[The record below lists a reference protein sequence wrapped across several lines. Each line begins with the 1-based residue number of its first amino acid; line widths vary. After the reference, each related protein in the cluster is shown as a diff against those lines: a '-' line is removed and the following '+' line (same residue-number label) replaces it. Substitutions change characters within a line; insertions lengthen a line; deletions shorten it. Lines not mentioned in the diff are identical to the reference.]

1 MSATY
6 ALTDDAP
13 HPLADA
19 LARLKAEGVSLPIES
34 EGKVVAF
41 LVTPEE
47 MERIEDAQD
56 LALLRAARAEAEGEP
71 RFTLEEVAAEFGIEL
86 SH

>member
-1 MSATY
+1 MSAY

-13 HPLADA
+13 RPLADA
-19 LARLKAEGVSLPIES
+19 LARLREEGASLPIES
-34 EGKVVAF
+34 EGRVVAF

-56 LALLRAARAEAEGEP
+56 LALLRAARVEADGEP
-71 RFTLEEVAAEFGIEL
+71 RFTLDEVAAELGIGL
-86 SH
+86 SR